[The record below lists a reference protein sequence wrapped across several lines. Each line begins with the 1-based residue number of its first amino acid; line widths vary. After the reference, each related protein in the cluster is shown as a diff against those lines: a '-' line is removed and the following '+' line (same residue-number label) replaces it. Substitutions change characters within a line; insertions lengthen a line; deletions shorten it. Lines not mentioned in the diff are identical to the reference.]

1 MDVAMLSTSINGVLV
16 VQTLH
21 VLRLRRLARL
31 EAADALIDG
40 GRMMNVRMQIWYGR
54 CGIFRA
60 NLKGL
65 TMGRTQVRILQKAPQ
80 TPNEASK
87 LVGRCALSNV

>member
-1 MDVAMLSTSINGVLV
+1 MDGCVAMLSTVFSLFILP
-16 VQTLH
+16 
-21 VLRLRRLARL
+21 RRLARL

-40 GRMMNVRMQIWYGR
+40 RTDADR